1 MNKIRT
7 KRDLLNNISLL
18 ITVAFLVFAIFSS
31 ERFPGADGVAV
42 RLGLC
47 LLAVLVVFQ
56 YSRWWVR
63 DRERHNHT
71 ELLDRIIECATSSN
85 DPDENINRILGFLG
99 EEFRAERTFVFED
112 QHDGTYSNTYEWC
125 AKGIEPKA
133 SDFTNVPYKG
143 QLDAIV
149 EDLKKKGRA
158 IMSRPARLD
167 KNTRQELKDL
177 LTGYSIRNTIA
188 APMEINGEIMGF
200 CGFDNVEDSARFEDA
215 SDTLVLLAYFFSQLV
230 LQRDNNRRLQ
240 RYGYNDLMTG
250 VGNRRAFEKYK
261 NEKIDTGITY
271 GYVMCDINGLK
282 MVNDMQG
289 HEAGDEM
296 IKDVASCLSYIFGN
310 EKVFRMGGD
319 EFVTIYTEGD
329 EAALRK
335 KLDGVRVMLRHKE
348 RSASMGYVFNQDGS
362 IPFEEVKIKA
372 DKLMYMEKE
381 EYYSGKNDRRRRKR

>member
-1 MNKIRT
+1 MKI
-7 KRDLLNNISLL
+7 L
-18 ITVAFLVFAIFSS
+18 
-31 ERFPGADGVAV
+31 P
-42 RLGLC
+42 C
-47 LLAVLVVFQ
+47 
-56 YSRWWVR
+56 
-63 DRERHNHT
+63 
-71 ELLDRIIECATSSN
+71 
-85 DPDENINRILGFLG
+85 P
-99 EEFRAERTFVFED
+99 
-112 QHDGTYSNTYEWC
+112 
-125 AKGIEPKA
+125 
-133 SDFTNVPYKG
+133 
-143 QLDAIV
+143 
-149 EDLKKKGRA
+149 
-158 IMSRPARLD
+158 
-167 KNTRQELKDL
+167 
-177 LTGYSIRNTIA
+177 
-188 APMEINGEIMGF
+188 F
-200 CGFDNVEDSARFEDA
+200 CGAEPITGTANNPDSYWDGMLR
-215 SDTLVLLAYFFSQLV
+215 
-230 LQRDNNRRLQ
+230 
-240 RYGYNDLMTG
+240 G
-250 VGNRRAFEKYK
+250 EK
-261 NEKIDTGITY
+261 Y